1 MVIPKTYRCPHPDP
15 WLPLAGETPRCQ
27 RQGTATRLTEPP
39 PNSITWQGLFVDMWH
54 HKMAPNMGKFMGKK
68 WGNLLENHRKKYWEN
83 HGKIIGQIM
92 GNLGSSGKI
101 WGDRRDIMRIYCS
114 WDRMGIQ

>member
-1 MVIPKTYRCPHPDP
+1 M
-15 WLPLAGETPRCQ
+15 GE
-27 RQGTATRLTEPP
+27 
-39 PNSITWQGLFVDMWH
+39 I
-54 HKMAPNMGKFMGKK
+54 MGKIL
-68 WGNLLENHRKKYWEN
+68 GNLWENHRKKYWEN

-101 WGDRRDIMRIYCS
+101 WGDRWDIMRIYCS